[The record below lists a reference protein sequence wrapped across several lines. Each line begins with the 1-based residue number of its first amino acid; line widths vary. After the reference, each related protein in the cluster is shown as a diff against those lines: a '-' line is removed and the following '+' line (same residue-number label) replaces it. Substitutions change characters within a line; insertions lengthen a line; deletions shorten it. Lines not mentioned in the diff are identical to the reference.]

1 MSWSN
6 LSLSLKILICF
17 LFIVFLLSGFSLIL
31 CYLLI
36 DIGHLGM
43 ELVEENILELLLLS
57 RWKQELLLTRTAL
70 EHFLE
75 AGSLNP
81 MDLAGESDWRWD
93 LVFEPESVP
102 EALEELKRDLE
113 WIMFTY
119 NNKVKGLLRYKN
131 FETAE
136 ALIKEE
142 LLPNILKLEDR
153 LDHAYQE
160 TYGSIT
166 KGSGTIS
173 KHITRALI
181 LLFII
186 STVAIFL
193 SIFFAYRLSLSLMK
207 PIEKVIDKVKRISSG
222 EYGLQIAGHSQY
234 ELRRLIESINQMS
247 ASLHTSFTTLSREKQ
262 FREQIVE
269 SLPIGIITVQDDGE
283 KIEVNNEALRLLG
296 KTREELDSY
305 LHQEQFCTKNKE
317 LWNWFYSQEFF
328 QTRKTE
334 ITNGKETFQVI
345 VSQTPLLENS
355 RKMIGRIFYFMDV
368 SELDRLEKQIYN
380 SEKLALVGELAAGSA
395 HEIRNPLTI
404 IQGFLQLMNASLDE
418 EELKK
423 FHVPLILEELDRINQ
438 IVEEMLM
445 LAKPGVPQMTEM
457 DLQELIR
464 GILPL
469 FSGNLPSNVSL
480 SVDVHSVQVMVDTAQ
495 FKQVFYNLF
504 RNSLE
509 AMGEQGKI
517 RLFSKLTEEEVHIY
531 VDDDGPGIPDEL
543 KDDIFE
549 PFVSTK
555 KKGTGLG
562 LAIIRRIIESHQGRI
577 TLVDKEERGTRF
589 KISLPRVNK

>member
-43 ELVEENILELLLLS
+43 ELVEENIPELLLLS

-345 VSQTPLLENS
+345 VSQTPLLENC

-480 SVDVHSVQVMVDTAQ
+480 SVDVHSVQVMVDAAQ

-531 VDDDGPGIPDEL
+531 VDDDGPGISDEL

>member
-43 ELVEENILELLLLS
+43 ELVEENIPELLLLS

-193 SIFFAYRLSLSLMK
+193 SIFFAFRLSLSLMK

-480 SVDVHSVQVMVDTAQ
+480 SVDVHSVQVMVDAAQ

>member
-43 ELVEENILELLLLS
+43 ELVEENIPELLLLS

-305 LHQEQFCTKNKE
+305 LHQEQSCTKNKE

-480 SVDVHSVQVMVDTAQ
+480 SVDVHSVQVMVDAAQ